1 MVVRRICAAVAVVL
15 AGPRFWAQAAAQ
27 AGLLARE
34 LALAGLSPMVLAEL
48 AALGLEPVP
57 LVLLVY
63 LKPVGP

>member
-1 MVVRRICAAVAVVL
+1 MVL

-48 AALGLEPVP
+48 AALGLEPVQ